1 MDLCDAA
8 GFTNILVRGDTD
20 FSQSKHLD
28 RWDDRGARFI
38 FGINAMPNLVETAD
52 NLPEGLWRPL
62 LRPAKYQ
69 VKTQPRRRAA
79 NVKKQIAIE
88 RQYENIR
95 LRSEDVAEFAYR
107 PTNCHRTYRIVVLR
121 KNLSVEKGE
130 KVLFADIRYFFYIS
144 NDQIS
149 TAVLKAVS

>member
-8 GFTNILVRGDTD
+8 GFTNILIRGDTD

-52 NLPEGLWRPL
+52 NLPEGLWRPF

-69 VKTQPRRRAA
+69 VKTQPSQQKGNKGPRK
-79 NVKKQIAIE
+79 VSFL
-88 RQYENIR
+88 RQSSY
-95 LRSEDVAEFAYR
+95 S
-107 PTNCHRTYRIVVLR
+107 
-121 KNLSVEKGE
+121 
-130 KVLFADIRYFFYIS
+130 
-144 NDQIS
+144 
-149 TAVLKAVS
+149 